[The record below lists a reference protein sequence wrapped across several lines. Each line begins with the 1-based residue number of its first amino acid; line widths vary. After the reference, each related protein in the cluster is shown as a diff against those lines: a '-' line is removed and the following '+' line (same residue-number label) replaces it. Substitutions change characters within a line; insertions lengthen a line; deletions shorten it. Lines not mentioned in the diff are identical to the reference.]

1 MFANVLTKGVM
12 ATPYPEQ
19 TLLGKND
26 LKQKF
31 YNTISQRGL
40 V

>member
-1 MFANVLTKGVM
+1 MFADVLTKGVM
-12 ATPYPEQ
+12 ATPYAEQ